1 MAKENGYIGGLV
13 TGLLL
18 GAAAAL
24 LLAPKKGGDVRGEIA
39 LGADSLKDK
48 IVDLGGGVVE
58 VVGDKIEDVK
68 EKLTSLRATD
78 DDNMDEIVAETE
90 EKAGD
95 ALAATIESAKNV
107 AEEIGDN
114 LDDETSKT
122 EGK

>member
-48 IVDLGGGVVE
+48 IVDLGSGAIE
-58 VVGDKIEDVK
+58 VVGDKIEDAK
-68 EKLTSLRATD
+68 TKLTSLRATD
-78 DDNMDEIVAETE
+78 DDNVQELVAETE

-95 ALAATIESAKNV
+95 ALTATVDSVEEV

-122 EGK
+122 ESK

>member
-24 LLAPKKGGDVRGEIA
+24 LLAPKKGGDVRGELA

-78 DDNMDEIVAETE
+78 DDNVQELVAETE

>member
-1 MAKENGYIGGLV
+1 MAKENGYIGGLI

-48 IVDLGGGVVE
+48 VVDLGGGVVE

>member
-48 IVDLGGGVVE
+48 VVDLGGGVVE

>member
-24 LLAPKKGGDVRGEIA
+24 LLAPKKGGDVRGELA

-78 DDNMDEIVAETE
+78 DDNVEELVAETE
-90 EKAGD
+90 EKTGD

>member
-24 LLAPKKGGDVRGEIA
+24 LLAPKKGGDMRGEIA

-48 IVDLGGGVVE
+48 VVDLGGGVVE
-58 VVGDKIEDVK
+58 VVSDKIEDVK

-78 DDNMDEIVAETE
+78 DDNVDEIVAETE